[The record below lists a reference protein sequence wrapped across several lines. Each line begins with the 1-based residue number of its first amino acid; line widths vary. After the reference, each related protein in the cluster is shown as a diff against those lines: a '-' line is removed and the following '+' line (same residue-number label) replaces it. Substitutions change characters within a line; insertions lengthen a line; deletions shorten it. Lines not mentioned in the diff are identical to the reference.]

1 MVARTKPVRRFL
13 DISKAKAVLAAVM
26 LCGFHISPVAAEWID
41 GKSVVVQGLDKITAR
56 ITTLTTSID
65 APLRFGTLE
74 LTVNRCAFRPPEEP
88 PENVA
93 FLTVFDRGHDPSLA
107 PKPVFAGWMFSSS
120 PAVSAMEHPVYDI
133 TLLKCLAK

>member
-1 MVARTKPVRRFL
+1 MVARTNPVRRFL

-74 LTVNRCAFRPPEEP
+74 LTVNRCAFRPPEKP

>member
-1 MVARTKPVRRFL
+1 MARTNPVRRFL
-13 DISKAKAVLAAVM
+13 DISKVKVVLAAVM
-26 LCGFHISPVAAEWID
+26 LCGFHVSPVAAEWID

-93 FLTVFDRGHDPSLA
+93 FLTDFDRGHDPSLA

-133 TLLKCLAK
+133 TLIKCLAK

>member
-1 MVARTKPVRRFL
+1 MVARTNPVRRHS
-13 DISKAKAVLAAVM
+13 DISKAKVVFAVVM
-26 LCGFHISPVAAEWID
+26 LYAFHVSPVAAEWID
-41 GKSVVVQGLDKITAR
+41 GKTVVLQGLDKITAR

-74 LTVNRCAFRPPEEP
+74 FTVNRCAFRPPEEP

-93 FLTVFDRGHDPSLA
+93 FLTIFDQGHDPSLA
-107 PKPVFAGWMFSSS
+107 PKQVFAGWMFSSS

>member
-1 MVARTKPVRRFL
+1 MVARTNPVRRFL

-26 LCGFHISPVAAEWID
+26 LCGFHVSPVAAEWID